1 MNIQRGALLGG
12 IFLIVF
18 LLLLEWNQFR
28 QTITPAPNVSITTT
42 SQQPDASLVS
52 EQNNPGEL
60 PVPARIPDDTKQ
72 RAASSGS
79 LIDVKTDVLH
89 AKIDPVGGDIVMV
102 SLPTYW
108 ATLETP
114 DVPFD
119 LLNRNEQKTYI
130 AQSGL
135 IGING
140 TDLPGSRPAFDVA
153 KTQYVLTE
161 GENEL
166 FVDLMLPAKN
176 GVSITKRFVFSR
188 NDYLVRVVYLIE
200 NQGNATW
207 SASFFGQI
215 KRDGSVPET
224 TATGLA
230 PFLGAATTTN
240 EERYKKLALK
250 DIAEEPFKETIHGG
264 WIAFVQHYFISAW
277 IGNKDDANSYF
288 VRKLKNEDLYL
299 LGYTAPARVV
309 EPGQSAAIEGRF
321 YAGPKTTKK
330 LEEISPFLD
339 LTVDYGWL
347 WWVAKPIHWILQE
360 IYLLLQNWGWS
371 IVTLTLVIKI
381 ILFPLSHKAYISMG
395 HMRKVAP
402 KINAIREEC
411 GDNRQKLQEEMLK
424 LYRTEK
430 INPMGG
436 CLPMLLQ
443 MPVFIA
449 LYWVLMESVEL
460 RHAPFLGWIND
471 LSVMDPY
478 FVLPIL
484 MGVSM
489 YFQQQMNP
497 APPDPMQAKIMQ
509 FLPII
514 FTIMFLWFPAG
525 LVLYWLINNL
535 SSMAHQYYINKL
547 VERGKA

>member
-12 IFLIVF
+12 IFLVVF
-18 LLLLEWNQFR
+18 LLLLEWNRFR
-28 QTITPAPNVSITTT
+28 QTIIPATHAPTTT
-42 SQQPDASLVS
+42 SSLADTNLTPQ
-52 EQNNPGEL
+52 QNNPDEL
-60 PVPARIPDDTKQ
+60 PTSAKPSDDTAQ
-72 RAASSGS
+72 DAQPSRL

-89 AKIDPVGGDIVMV
+89 VKIDPVGGDIVMV
-102 SLPTYW
+102 SLPAYW

-119 LLNRNEQKTYI
+119 LLNRNEEKTYV

-135 IGING
+135 IGISG
-140 TDLPGSRPAFDVA
+140 TDQPGSRPVFSVE
-153 KTQYVLTE
+153 KTHYVLTE
-161 GENEL
+161 TDGEL
-166 FVDLMLPAKN
+166 HIDLVLPTKN
-176 GVSITKRFVFSR
+176 GVRITKRFVFLR
-188 NDYLVRVVYLIE
+188 GDYLVRVVYLID
-200 NQGNATW
+200 NQSNESW

-215 KRDGSVPET
+215 KRDGSIPQT

-250 DIAEEPFKETIHGG
+250 KIGDEPFKETINGG
-264 WIAFVQHYFISAW
+264 WVAFVQHYFISAW
-277 IGNKDDANSYF
+277 IGNENEANSYF
-288 VRKLKNEDLYL
+288 IRKLKNEDMYL
-299 LGYTAPARVV
+299 MGYTAPAQTIQ
-309 EPGQSAAIEGRF
+309 PGQAATIEGRF

-347 WWVAKPIHWILQE
+347 WWVAKPIHWVLQE
-360 IYLLLQNWGWS
+360 IYLILQNWGWS
-371 IVTLTLVIKI
+371 IVALTLVIKI

-402 KINAIREEC
+402 KINAIREQC

-460 RHAPFLGWIND
+460 RHASFLGWISD

-509 FLPII
+509 FLPVI

-525 LVLYWLINNL
+525 LVLYWLVNNL

-547 VERGKA
+547 VERGAA